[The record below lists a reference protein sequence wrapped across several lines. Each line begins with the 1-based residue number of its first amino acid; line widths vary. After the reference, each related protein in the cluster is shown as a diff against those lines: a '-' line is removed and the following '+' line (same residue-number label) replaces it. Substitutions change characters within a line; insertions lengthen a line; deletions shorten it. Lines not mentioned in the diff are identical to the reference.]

1 MWNLHGKITAD
12 EAEVM
17 EFFNLKYPPMVKAL
31 DDTDLYKFS
40 MGQTYHH
47 QYGTAQTVWD
57 SRSRNV
63 GEGKDLPEK
72 YTAEDREEIRNQKSA

>member
-17 EFFNLKYPPMVKAL
+17 EFFGLKYPPMVKAL

-47 QYGTAQTVWD
+47 QYGTA
-57 SRSRNV
+57 
-63 GEGKDLPEK
+63 
-72 YTAEDREEIRNQKSA
+72 

>member
-40 MGQTYHH
+40 M
-47 QYGTAQTVWD
+47 
-57 SRSRNV
+57 
-63 GEGKDLPEK
+63 
-72 YTAEDREEIRNQKSA
+72 DRPIIINTEQPRPFGILVHVT